1 MDSESLAL
9 DIVTRL
15 KELKSK
21 AGKLD
26 FDDISQMLCAVI
38 EATNFEVAPDVTLY
52 KELDGIRNA
61 IKDAKGEAA
70 DILNDGEHQ
79 MPDASSH
86 LDEVVKET
94 EAAANKIIDL
104 ATEIQ
109 AAVPDNEVVG
119 NLVTQLYEA
128 CNFGDLSRQ
137 RIVKVLKHLDLIE
150 SKLDKVFESLNIEK
164 KLKAVPT
171 DPNKVLL
178 SGPQISGAAPTQ
190 DDIDALFGSL

>member
-26 FDDISQMLCAVI
+26 FDDISQMLCSVI
-38 EATNFEVAPDVTLY
+38 EATNFEVASDTSIY
-52 KELDGIRNA
+52 KELEGIRGA
-61 IKDAKGEAA
+61 IKEAKGEAA
-70 DILNDGEHQ
+70 DILNEGEHQ
-79 MPDASSH
+79 IPDASSH

-109 AAVPDNEVVG
+109 SAVPDNEVVG

-137 RIVKVLKHLDLIE
+137 RIVKVLKHLDVIE
-150 SKLDKVFESLNIEK
+150 SKLDKLFESLNIEK
-164 KLKAVPT
+164 NIKTKPE
-171 DPNKVLL
+171 DPNKIAL
-178 SGPQISGAAPTQ
+178 SGPQLTGSAPTQ

>member
-1 MDSESLAL
+1 MEAKELAS

-15 KELKSK
+15 KNLKAQ
-21 AGKLD
+21 AGKVD
-26 FDDISQMLCAVI
+26 FDDISQMLVEVI
-38 EATNFEVAPDVTLY
+38 EATKNNVILDINLAG
-52 KELDGIRNA
+52 ELEGIRTA
-61 IKDAKGEAA
+61 IKEAKGEAA
-70 DILNDGEHQ
+70 DILNDGDHD
-79 MPDASSH
+79 MPDASKH

-109 AAVPDNEVVG
+109 TLAPENEAIG
-119 NLVTQLYEA
+119 NIVTQIYEA

-150 SKLDKVFESLNIEK
+150 GKLDKIYESLNIEK
-164 KLKAVPT
+164 KVVSINPDK
-171 DPNKVLL
+171 NML
-178 SGPQISGAAPTQ
+178 SGPQLSGAAPTQ